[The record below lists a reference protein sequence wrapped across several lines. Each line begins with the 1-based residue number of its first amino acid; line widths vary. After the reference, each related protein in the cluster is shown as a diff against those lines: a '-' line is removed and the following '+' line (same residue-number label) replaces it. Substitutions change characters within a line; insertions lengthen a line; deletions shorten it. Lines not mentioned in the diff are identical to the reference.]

1 MEKELVTIIV
11 PIYNVE
17 KYLKECIESIINQTY
32 KNLEII
38 LVNDGSTDDSL
49 KICMNYKKKDN
60 RIVIINKTNGGLSDA
75 RNKGIDAANGKYICF
90 VDSDDY
96 ISSAYVELLYNE
108 ARKNNTDIVLCGIK
122 YVNDEKKIL
131 SEYAYKKNF
140 VKSGKELLIDY
151 YQENG
156 VEVIVAWNK
165 LYKRELFNT
174 YRYNVGKIHE
184 DEFLTYKI
192 LYNLDKVSIISDKL
206 YYYRKNDT
214 SIVNKKFNLKRLD
227 LLEALENRMRFF
239 KEKSENKLYILT
251 VELYVWVLKDFYVK
265 TKKYIDHSKNIQN
278 TIIKKYKKMKKQ
290 FLKSKEITK
299 IKKIKYLCF
308 YFFYDVYSYIK
319 N

>member
-49 KICMNYKKKDN
+49 KICMDYKEKDK
-60 RIVIINKTNGGLSDA
+60 RIVIINKINGGLSDA

-96 ISSAYVELLYNE
+96 ISSTYVELLYNE

-122 YVNDEKKIL
+122 NVNDEKKIL
-131 SEYAYKKNF
+131 SEYGYKKNI
-140 VKSGKELLIDY
+140 VKSGKELLFDY

-227 LLEALENRMRFF
+227 LIEALENRMTFF
-239 KEKSENKLYILT
+239 KENSENKLYILT

-265 TKKYIDHSKNIQN
+265 TKRYIDNSKNIQN
-278 TIIKKYKKMKKQ
+278 NIIKKYKKIKKQ

-308 YFFYDVYSYIK
+308 YIFYDVYSYIK

>member
-96 ISSAYVELLYNE
+96 ISSAYIELLYNE

>member
-278 TIIKKYKKMKKQ
+278 TIIKKYKKMKKL

>member
-278 TIIKKYKKMKKQ
+278 TIIK
-290 FLKSKEITK
+290 I
-299 IKKIKYLCF
+299 
-308 YFFYDVYSYIK
+308 D
-319 N
+319 